1 MKEEKVRFVRSLFFP
16 AFFVTLMWMVK
27 TIEHLT
33 EFSFMHLGIFPR
45 TAKGL
50 VGVLFS
56 PFIHGDWMHLFNNSL
71 PIIIL
76 GTVLFYF
83 YRPIAYKVF
92 FLIFF
97 IANIWLW
104 ALGRPA
110 YHIGA
115 SGIVYGLAAFVFF
128 SGIIR
133 WHIPLMVLSLLVT
146 FLYGSLVWG
155 IFPISHRVSFEG
167 HLTGS
172 IAGMILA
179 YIYRKEGPQRKKY
192 EWQQENDEEDDIP
205 DDENAYWRK
214 IQPEEHKNEN
224 NTSPGQS
231 QGDVHYHYKPLE

>member
-1 MKEEKVRFVRSLFFP
+1 
-16 AFFVTLMWMVK
+16 MWLVK
-27 TIEHLT
+27 IIEQLSGL
-33 EFSFMHLGIFPR
+33 SFTWLGVFPR
-45 TAKGL
+45 EPHGLKGI
-50 VGVLFS
+50 LFS
-56 PFIHGDWMHLFNNSL
+56 PFIHGDWMHLFNNSF

-76 GTVLFYF
+76 GAVLFYF

-97 IANIWLW
+97 IANVWLW
-104 ALGRPA
+104 ALGRPS

-115 SGIVYGLAAFVFF
+115 SGIVYGLATFIFF

-155 IFPISHRVSFEG
+155 VLPISYRISFEG

-172 IAGMILA
+172 IAGLILA
-179 YIYRKEGPQRKKY
+179 FIYRREGPQKKKY
-192 EWQQENDEEDDIP
+192 EWEEENDQDDDVP

-214 IQPEEHKNEN
+214 EYPDDQKVETPKEDNFS
-224 NTSPGQS
+224 SPS
-231 QGDVHYHYKPLE
+231 INYVYKPKE